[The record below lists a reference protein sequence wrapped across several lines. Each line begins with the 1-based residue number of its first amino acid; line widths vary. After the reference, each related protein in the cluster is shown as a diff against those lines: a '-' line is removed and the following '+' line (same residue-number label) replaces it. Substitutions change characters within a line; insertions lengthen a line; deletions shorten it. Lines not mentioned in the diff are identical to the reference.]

1 MDTRKK
7 ALLGLAIAATL
18 WSTGGMFIKMIDLNP
33 IAIAGIRSGIAAI
46 VMLIYLKK
54 PKIHLNKINLFGA
67 LIYAAL
73 LLTFVGANKLT
84 TAANA
89 IFLQYTSPIWVIIF
103 ASLILKERI
112 KKTDFV
118 TIGAVFCGMI
128 LFFTGSFHGG
138 SLLGNGIALC
148 SGMLQA
154 ALIIMTK
161 LQKEG
166 SPIEISL
173 LGNLLTFAISIPFLP
188 HAMPD
193 GSTIGALLLLG
204 VFQCG
209 IPYIFY
215 MNSVRKVSSLEAI
228 LIPVLEPLFNP
239 VWVFLFAGEGISA
252 NTLLGGAIII
262 SSILANELLPGLKAR
277 KLGVPLSSKALDK

>member
-89 IFLQYTSPIWVIIF
+89 
-103 ASLILKERI
+103 
-112 KKTDFV
+112 
-118 TIGAVFCGMI
+118 VFCGMI

-154 ALIIMTK
+154 ALII
-161 LQKEG
+161 
-166 SPIEISL
+166 I
-173 LGNLLTFAISIPFLP
+173 GNV
-188 HAMPD
+188 
-193 GSTIGALLLLG
+193 G
-204 VFQCG
+204 
-209 IPYIFY
+209 
-215 MNSVRKVSSLEAI
+215 
-228 LIPVLEPLFNP
+228 
-239 VWVFLFAGEGISA
+239 
-252 NTLLGGAIII
+252 
-262 SSILANELLPGLKAR
+262 
-277 KLGVPLSSKALDK
+277 